1 MSRVHIGWRVLVVFM
16 FMLTALVVVGCNGSP
31 TDTAAGPEA
40 RADSLL
46 DRVQREK
53 VLRVGYSGYP
63 PFLSIDVDTKVPSGG
78 FSVDLIERLVEEWDP
93 TISIA
98 WVPTNWTNV
107 RTDLVAGKFDLVV
120 EPVFRTI
127 PRAAVV
133 DFSRPFASFGYA
145 IGVVQADDERFREIT
160 DINGPEVLISVGQ
173 GLSSHEYLRE
183 HLPGATNLRVIPG
196 GQAHAALDEVLLGR
210 VDIAL
215 SDSTTIDAYLEAH
228 PGQLRVVFDNPPP
241 GRVYAGFMFRQ
252 GDYKLASFLNIAL
265 DYLDTSGQLERLRQ
279 QHGVR

>member
-1 MSRVHIGWRVLVVFM
+1 MSRVRAGWRVLVVFIV
-16 FMLTALVVVGCNGSP
+16 MLAGVVAVGCNGSP
-31 TDTAAGPEA
+31 SDATATSEA
-40 RADSLL
+40 SAESLL
-46 DRVQREK
+46 DRVQRERE
-53 VLRVGYSGYP
+53 LRIGFSGYP
-63 PFLSIDVDTKVPSGG
+63 PFLSVNVDTKVPSGG
-78 FSVDLIERLVEEWDP
+78 FSVDLIERLVEKWDP

-133 DFSRPFASFGYA
+133 DFSQPFASFGYA
-145 IGVVQADDERFREIT
+145 IGVVQADDERFSEIG
-160 DINGPEVLISVGQ
+160 DINRPDVVIAVGQ

-183 HLPGATNLRVIPG
+183 HLPAATNLRIVPG

-215 SDSTTIDAYLEAH
+215 SDSTTIDEYTEAH

-241 GRVYAGFMFRQ
+241 GRVYAGLMFRQ
-252 GDYKLASFLNIAL
+252 GDYTFASFLNIAL
-265 DYLDTSGQLERLRQ
+265 QYLETSGELERLRQ
-279 QHGVR
+279 RHGVR

>member
-1 MSRVHIGWRVLVVFM
+1 MRM
-16 FMLTALVVVGCNGSP
+16 FRSARITMAVATACMAAFASASCGY
-31 TDTAAGPEA
+31 TAPAALHEVA
-40 RADSLL
+40 AESVL

-63 PFLSIDVDTKVPSGG
+63 PFLSIDVDTKLPSGG
-78 FSVDLIERLVEEWDP
+78 FSVELIERLVEEWDP

-145 IGVVQADDERFREIT
+145 IGVVQADDERYTEIT
-160 DINGPEVLISVGQ
+160 DINQPEVVIAVGQ
-173 GLSSHEYLRE
+173 GLSSHEYVRE
-183 HLPGATNLRVIPG
+183 YLPAARNLRIIPG

-215 SDSTTIDAYLEAH
+215 SDSTTIGEYLEAH

-252 GDYKLASFLNIAL
+252 GDYKLAAFLNIAL
-265 DYLDTSGQLERLRQ
+265 DYLRTSGQLERLRQ

>member
-1 MSRVHIGWRVLVVFM
+1 MTMFRSARITMAVATACMAAFASASCGYSAPAETAPHEVAAKSVLDQ
-16 FMLTALVVVGCNGSP
+16 A
-31 TDTAAGPEA
+31 
-40 RADSLL
+40 
-46 DRVQREK
+46 QREK

-127 PRAAVV
+127 PRASVV

-145 IGVVQADDERFREIT
+145 IGVVQAHDGRYREIA
-160 DINGPEVLISVGQ
+160 DINGPEVVIAVGQ

-215 SDSTTIDAYLEAH
+215 SDSTTIDEYLEAH

-265 DYLDTSGQLERLRQ
+265 DYLETSGQLGRLRK

>member
-16 FMLTALVVVGCNGSP
+16 VMLTALVVVGCNGSP
-31 TDTAAGPEA
+31 TDAPAPSEA

-53 VLRVGYSGYP
+53 VLRIGYSGYP
-63 PFLSIDVDTKVPSGG
+63 PFLSVDVDTKVPSGG

-93 TISIA
+93 TISVA

-145 IGVVQADDERFREIT
+145 IGVVQADDERYREIS
-160 DINGPEVLISVGQ
+160 DINRPEVVIAVGQ
-173 GLSSHEYLRE
+173 GLSSHEYVRE
-183 HLPGATNLRVIPG
+183 HLPAATNLRIVPG

-215 SDSTTIDAYLEAH
+215 SDSTTIDEYLEAH

-252 GDYKLASFLNIAL
+252 GDYKFASFLNIAL
-265 DYLDTSGQLERLRQ
+265 DYLETSGQLERLRQ
-279 QHGVR
+279 RHGVR